1 MGGKGENFFLDKNI
15 ILLIFFDVFLKGV
28 MIKEIVYFD
37 NFEYFGIYDIVIINV
52 YKFFDDNS
60 LFDDFFKL
68 VIVDEVYYYLV
79 SMWWRIVDKC
89 KNYVMVVFFIVI
101 LFRGDKKLVLK
112 DEDGELVYNLF
123 FEEVR
128 I

>member
-1 MGGKGENFFLDKNI
+1 
-15 ILLIFFDVFLKGV
+15 

-37 NFEYFGIYDIVIINV
+37 NFEYFGIKDIVIINV
-52 YKFFDDNS
+52 YKFFYDNS
-60 LFDDFFKL
+60 LFDDFFKF